1 LRVLIV
7 KLGKKGRTAGQ
18 SCSENRATTEKKIDY
33 TLMSLEPRDQAVPAI
48 YLEFLGKCTTMSL
61 LA

>member
-1 LRVLIV
+1 M